1 MEQVPIEH
9 APDVG
14 LPLRSEGIA
23 EYAGHADRPE
33 LPLRLTE
40 LLQEATVPTARQV
53 DLLLDEDHE
62 VVPCLSER
70 GVEPVGGRR
79 LTPHEDDIMR
89 RPRVEAR

>member
-53 DLLLDEDHE
+53 DVLLDEDHE
-62 VVPCLSER
+62 VVPCLSSAVLNPSAAD
-70 GVEPVGGRR
+70 G
-79 LTPHEDDIMR
+79 
-89 RPRVEAR
+89 